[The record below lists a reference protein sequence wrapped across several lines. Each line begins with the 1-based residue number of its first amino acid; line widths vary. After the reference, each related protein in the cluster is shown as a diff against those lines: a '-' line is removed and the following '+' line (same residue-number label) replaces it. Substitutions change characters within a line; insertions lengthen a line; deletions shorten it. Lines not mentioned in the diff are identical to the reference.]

1 MQRSSSNE
9 LQLEYAIS
17 SKLTGVLLK
26 MPLKRLNRTV
36 QFWRIVDARDNQP
49 LEKDYDWAAIFGDL
63 YGKTSPLLFEA
74 DLEGRKFL
82 GQVVTLGDK
91 ITELLHHELTDVFGS
106 KGSCQHFGVILA
118 GDKDYVPNQQNK
130 QSGVQQPVGLN
141 EGWDAVDN
149 SFVWH
154 LAFGNMFAILLE
166 SQSSGR
172 ANRYAAW
179 LTRFLRQSGIISDQQ
194 VSYEAIPVIDG
205 DVVDRARKAKGIK
218 AVSLRTSLGRAS
230 SANNPVNR
238 IFASH
243 SNYHDVDIE
252 IKITTRPGRSR
263 QEDEQE
269 NLEWFRE
276 NLGDLTEFS
285 KAVVKTVDSKGTI
298 DELNLLKERLSRK
311 QNITLDTSK
320 SAADAI
326 NKDSVFPAIVEAF
339 VKNYRDL
346 QGLKDDGR

>member
-1 MQRSSSNE
+1 MS
-9 LQLEYAIS
+9 
-17 SKLTGVLLK
+17 
-26 MPLKRLNRTV
+26 LKRLNRTV

-49 LEKDYDWAAIFGDL
+49 LKQDYDWAAIFRDL

-82 GQVVTLGDK
+82 GQVVKLGNK
-91 ITELLHHELTDVFGS
+91 ATEILHHELTHLYGS

-130 QSGVQQPVGLN
+130 QSGFQQPVGLN

-154 LAFGNMFAILLE
+154 LPFGNMFAILLE

-179 LTRFLRQSGIISDQQ
+179 LTRFLRQSGIITDPQL
-194 VSYEAIPVIDG
+194 SYKAIPVIDH

-218 AVSLRTSLGRAS
+218 AVSLRTSLGSAS
-230 SANNPVNR
+230 SANNPVSR

-243 SNYHDVDIE
+243 RNYHDVDIE
-252 IKITTRPGRSR
+252 IKITTRDGRSR

-276 NLGDLTEFS
+276 NLGDLAEFS
-285 KAVVKTVDSKGTI
+285 KAVVKTVDNEGTI
-298 DELNLLKERLSRK
+298 DELNLLNERLSRK
-311 QNITLDTSK
+311 QNITLDASR

-326 NKDSVFPAIVEAF
+326 NKDSVFPAIVKAF
-339 VKNYRDL
+339 VEDYRDL
-346 QGLKDDGR
+346 QDLKDDGR